1 MAENN
6 SGLDVNNK
14 SASGWNSMS
23 GDVNNTSNGCTEEND
38 KNNYR
43 NKGSTK
49 SSCVMKNVTMKWVE
63 STVALA

>member
-23 GDVNNTSNGCTEEND
+23 GDVNNTSNGCTRVVQ
-38 KNNYR
+38 KAH
-43 NKGSTK
+43 
-49 SSCVMKNVTMKWVE
+49 V
-63 STVALA
+63 L